1 MTKKQPANPAPT
13 VTPGLGTFDGTKVLA
28 TAVKITN
35 AGDGL
40 SQALTVAPRV
50 MHRDEEVFIVL
61 HCKVGRVAF
70 DPIKDIEGVTRVH
83 TLTTILGTMVD
94 KSLVSRRTLVA
105 LFDLINLLA
114 LSSFLYGVLSF
125 PRFLLPP
132 FVLFFLE

>member
-94 KSLVSRRTLVA
+94 KSLVYEMIAEQQRVNDEARGISPLP
-105 LFDLINLLA
+105 FDDANA
-114 LSSFLYGVLSF
+114 
-125 PRFLLPP
+125 
-132 FVLFFLE
+132 ED